1 MITRRERVSTG
12 RSNRSTARELQQQEE
27 TSHPP
32 PQSAYQLPSARR
44 QERGN
49 EANEQG
55 RIGTRE
61 RLRTG
66 MMKFDKASDLVRH
79 QMDMETSRSS
89 RQRSLPLVL
98 ESLFFR
104 RDKDIT
110 PQEIS
115 RIFYDA
121 GIRIPENSANEIL
134 EHYKLTDIES
144 DLERQLLLQNAM
156 DIAEQKSSSR
166 LLTTSSGTL
175 SSSSKS
181 DETEDWDQAK
191 RRSKSADLWISLPNF
206 AHAFDGAPRMRTISE
221 ESQKNKKK
229 FLEKRSFSVSDIG
242 KRLLQ
247 HPPRDN
253 VIKPEESSPSFLQDE
268 ACLITV
274 MKTWRS
280 LACLRV

>member
-1 MITRRERVSTG
+1 MGEAARTRNDEKEEGKGGKGCGREEG
-12 RSNRSTARELQQQEE
+12 RKKAEEELEH
-27 TSHPP
+27 SM
-32 PQSAYQLPSARR
+32 
-44 QERGN
+44 N
-49 EANEQG
+49 
-55 RIGTRE
+55 
-61 RLRTG
+61 
-66 MMKFDKASDLVRH
+66 F
-79 QMDMETSRSS
+79 
-89 RQRSLPLVL
+89 
-98 ESLFFR
+98 
-104 RDKDIT
+104 
-110 PQEIS
+110 
-115 RIFYDA
+115 IF
-121 GIRIPENSANEIL
+121 RIPENSANEIL

-166 LLTTSSGTL
+166 LLTTSSGCYDRTL

-191 RRSKSADLWISLPNF
+191 RRSKSADLWI
-206 AHAFDGAPRMRTISE
+206 MRTISE

-253 VIKPEESSPSFLQDE
+253 VIKPEVRALGEAGGAGGAGGAGDVHAHSASSRRKQESSPSFLQDE